1 MKIFLVEDDKFLNE
15 ALVDTF
21 SKIDYEVISYNDGKK
36 AFANIDNTFDLYM
49 IDINLPHINGFELLK
64 QIKFINK
71 NANIFIMSADTNIE
85 TILEAYNI
93 GCKDFIKKPFD
104 VREIIAKIEHTL
116 NIVPH
121 NVILKG
127 CGEYIR
133 VDKLFIKD
141 DKKVL
146 KLTTKETLLLDIL
159 IKNNDRTTSNKEI
172 EDYVWGD
179 TFKNGHVRQLVAK
192 LRKKIPCD
200 FIENHNSSGYK
211 ISVEII
217 K

>member
-21 SKIDYEVISYNDGKK
+21 SKIDYEVISYNDGKE

-104 VREIIAKIEHTL
+104 VREIIAKIH
-116 NIVPH
+116 
-121 NVILKG
+121 
-127 CGEYIR
+127 
-133 VDKLFIKD
+133 
-141 DKKVL
+141 
-146 KLTTKETLLLDIL
+146 
-159 IKNNDRTTSNKEI
+159 
-172 EDYVWGD
+172 
-179 TFKNGHVRQLVAK
+179 
-192 LRKKIPCD
+192 
-200 FIENHNSSGYK
+200 
-211 ISVEII
+211 
-217 K
+217 